1 MSSIVLE
8 TKNTL
13 GVNKLLTINDKGYHN
28 GREIQ
33 ICEENNITT
42 IVAYSQLVNSNK
54 NGTRPEYMVDHFIY
68 NKKADTYKCPQG
80 EILKTIGTW
89 HAKHREHFVN
99 RFKKYRTPK
108 CKECSVRN
116 HCTGRQKGGREIE
129 RSEFADAVER
139 NDKRYEIQ
147 QELYKKRQTICEHP
161 FGTIKRQW
169 GYNYTLLRGIKKV
182 EGEMGIIFTVYNLK
196 RAINILGTEKLI
208 DKLRNW
214 KPNYKKVIGQKTEP
228 AFFRAICR
236 IGKSGMKLAA

>member
-116 HCTGRQKGGREIE
+116 YCTGRQKGGREIE

-139 NDKRYEIQ
+139 NDKRYETE
-147 QELYKKRQTICEHP
+147 QELYKKRQTICEHT